1 MKKGGFVNRKA
12 PAVKITKTGILSI
25 NIQKKRENPNAYATN
40 RRITTKNA
48 KENSLNGMAALLTIH
63 GQNR

>member
-12 PAVKITKTGILSI
+12 PAVKIMKTSILSI

-40 RRITTKNA
+40 RRITTKIA
-48 KENSLNGMAALLTIH
+48 K
-63 GQNR
+63 